1 MSLRDERNPPPEPT
15 PLTAEESTKE
25 IRTLKGTTTAL
36 WVVLILAVVGLSLVQ
51 VFNRPH
57 LPVVHHPNAT
67 DSLRIEVAALEDTVL
82 AFGTKTETGQLK
94 QVLARFKDV
103 EEAATQAGIDARR
116 AESEVTQHRLTG
128 K

>member
-51 VFNRPH
+51 VFKRGG
-57 LPVVHHPNAT
+57 LSVAMGLLALFVDTIYLLILAVAGVQ
-67 DSLRIEVAALEDTVL
+67 SLLWLI
-82 AFGTKTETGQLK
+82 TGIKRGL
-94 QVLARFKDV
+94 LDFF
-103 EEAATQAGIDARR
+103 
-116 AESEVTQHRLTG
+116 RL
-128 K
+128 